1 MKYQVSPNL
10 NYKQFSELP
19 SLNPSD
25 TVDFERGYIYDKLS
39 LTSKSGITLGAFG
52 AGANPKVSIMETASS
67 FTDLGAGLWSFP
79 ADTNILLIDGL
90 PRKKGRFPKNENEYY
105 NITFDSVNDFTINHG
120 TLPFIATGQVVIR
133 LQSFITNTYNV
144 VSDSTNLLTYV
155 EDSGQYLPKAG
166 YGFSLQNQV
175 ECLTEVGD
183 WMCINGV
190 VTVYLG
196 TQLPNEFIFQYP
208 TETNALTITNCGNI
222 TLSGIDFEGGR
233 EDVGLISSSENIL
246 ITGSNIKFGAG
257 MGMRVIGSSDSV
269 NFTGDRVDH
278 CFAGGLYSDFLI
290 NNVKAINCE
299 VYDIGIIEGGSP
311 LMNGDGRSNGICFEG
326 GINNLID
333 NCRAER
339 IGFNG
344 FVYLGDGTRVINSI
358 AKYFC
363 AKKEDGAGFYTSGS
377 VGYTLSSPMLLT
389 GNIAIYGI
397 GNINGT
403 PSITPNCQGFY
414 ADDNT
419 NNLQISYC
427 LSAFNPVGLY
437 IHNTKSSQF
446 TNITLYSN
454 NRQLNIVQDSGLP
467 IDELTY
473 SGNNHI
479 TTKIDQEMAFIY
491 GTKANIANYGT
502 FSNNTYSNFNTS
514 RPVFG
519 TWDGSEPKPFRYEIS
534 LSDWTELI
542 GENLSNYDNY
552 EDLPYSIVQ
561 QLRSINYQ
569 TTNPSDFGL
578 ISGAN
583 NSRDANG
590 MTISKD
596 SVTKSEGFLSIGQV
610 FSDKWYLI
618 FGEATGNFN
627 DLGQDFETNYIS
639 PSSFDKNLK
648 IASEIFELP
657 IYSTI
662 DRAFQQLSL
671 YQEKDFTSIT
681 FRNIAI
687 SEIEVPITISLSQI
701 IINENLKVW
710 DVYLDGIIPDSEIGE
725 DEIVRLNSLITEKIT
740 IESKIR

>member
-90 PRKKGRFPKNENEYY
+90 PRKKGRFPKNESEYY
-105 NITFDSVNDFTINHG
+105 NVTFDSVNDFTINHAS
-120 TLPFIATGQVVIR
+120 LPFSASGQVVIR
-133 LQSFITNTYNV
+133 LQSFITNTYDV
-144 VSDSTNLLTYV
+144 VSDSTNVLTYV
-155 EDSGQYLPKAG
+155 EGSGQYLPKAG

-175 ECLTEVGD
+175 QCLTEVGD
-183 WMCINGV
+183 WMCVSGII
-190 VTVYLG
+190 TIYLG
-196 TQLPNEFIFQYP
+196 TQSPNEFIFKYP
-208 TETNALTITNCGNI
+208 TDTNSLTITNCSNI

-233 EDVGLISSSENIL
+233 EDVGLISSSQNIT
-246 ITGSNIKFGAG
+246 IIGSNVKFGSG
-257 MGMRVIGSSDSV
+257 MGIKIIGNSVSDSIT
-269 NFTGDRVDH
+269 FSSCIATH
-278 CFAGGLYSDFLI
+278 CFAGGFYSDYLI
-290 NNVKAINCE
+290 DNVEAINCE
-299 VYDIGIIEGGSP
+299 AYDIGMIEGSP
-311 LMNGDGRSNGICFEG
+311 SMNGDSKGNGFSLQSGTNC
-326 GINNLID
+326 LID

-344 FVYLGDGTRVINSI
+344 FAYLGNGTRVINSV

-363 AKKEDGAGFYTSGS
+363 GKKEDGGGFYTYGIDLDIT
-377 VGYTLSSPMLLT
+377 VDMELDN
-389 GNIAIYGI
+389 NIALYGI

-403 PSITPNCQGFY
+403 PSIRPNCQGFY
-414 ADDNT
+414 FDDDTEGVVMT
-419 NNLQISYC
+419 NC
-427 LSAFNPVGLY
+427 LSAFNPIGLY
-437 IHNTKSSQF
+437 IHNSNSCQF
-446 TNITLYSN
+446 LGNTFYSN
-454 NRQLNIVQDSGLP
+454 KRQLNIVQDSLLD
-467 IDELTY
+467 IINLVYT
-473 SGNNHI
+473 GNNHI
-479 TTKIDQEMAFIY
+479 TTEIDQEMAFIY
-491 GTKANIANYGT
+491 GTKPNIANYGT
-502 FSNNTYSNFNTS
+502 FSNNTYSNFNTL

-534 LSDWTELI
+534 LNDWAELI
-542 GENLSNYDNY
+542 GETLITYDNY
-552 EDLPYSIVQ
+552 ENLHYSIVE

-569 TTNPSDFGL
+569 TTNPSDFGS
-578 ISGAN
+578 ISGAT

-590 MTISKD
+590 MTISKA
-596 SVTKSEGFLSIGQV
+596 SVTKSEGFLAVGQV
-610 FSDKWYLI
+610 FSDKWYLV
-618 FGEATGNFN
+618 FGEATGNFD

-639 PSSFDKNLK
+639 PSSFAKNLK
-648 IASEIFELP
+648 IHSEIFELP

-662 DRAFQQLSL
+662 DREFQQLSL